1 MIGRRLWPA
10 MGALAGIVLITA
22 GWWAF
27 ALWPVGNSAPQWV
40 LRTRQVCFG
49 TEANHLPNAA
59 GWIVL
64 VGQPLGMVGLLA
76 FVWGA
81 ELRAGMRAL
90 MSHATG
96 QLATGAALALLLTGL
111 TGVVVRVRTA
121 GVEVFDATASGHALT
136 RVDDAAPGFALTD
149 QERRTVTLDSL
160 RGRPVLVTF
169 AYAHCETVCPVIVSE
184 VIAARRRQGKD
195 APELLVITLDPWR
208 DTTSR
213 LPSIA
218 RAWGLGRGEHVL
230 SGEAE
235 EVERALTAWRVPRSR
250 NSRTGDISH
259 PAMVYVLS
267 ADGRIR
273 YVLNGGADIELAL
286 RSL

>member
-1 MIGRRLWPA
+1 MIRRRLWPVV
-10 MGALAGIVLITA
+10 GTLAGIVVITVA
-22 GWWAF
+22 WWAF
-27 ALWPVGNSAPQWV
+27 ALWPVANSAPEWV

-81 ELRAGMRAL
+81 ELRAAMRAL
-90 MSHATG
+90 LSRATG

-111 TGVVVRVRTA
+111 AGVVVRVRTGGA
-121 GVEVFDATASGHALT
+121 EIFDAAASGNALT

-149 QERRTVTLDSL
+149 QERRRITLDAL

-169 AYAHCETVCPVIVSE
+169 AYAHCETVCPAVVSD
-184 VIAARRRQGKD
+184 VIAARRRLGEG

-250 NSRTGDISH
+250 NPRTGDISH
-259 PAMVYVLS
+259 PAIVYVVS
-267 ADGRIR
+267 AEGRIR
-273 YVLNGGADIELAL
+273 YVLNGGADVELAL